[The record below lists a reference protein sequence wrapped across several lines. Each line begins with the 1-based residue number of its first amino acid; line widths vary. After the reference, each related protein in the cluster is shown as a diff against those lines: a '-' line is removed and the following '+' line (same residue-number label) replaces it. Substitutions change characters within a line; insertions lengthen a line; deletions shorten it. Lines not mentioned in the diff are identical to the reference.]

1 MTAFVP
7 ETIRERGE
15 NARFE
20 IFETSAAILQRA
32 GWRLLNPQIRRIA
45 DEEECHA
52 FIRSPLPT
60 DKRINMIECRLRVLC
75 VYLDH
80 RDQVTS
86 YKSLL
91 KIAEDSA
98 WIYNGFTSLVAKG
111 TTGSTTCSGAVGKI
125 SLFLQTPRDSMPF
138 LAFSLTE
145 VPAEA
150 RKQGSDWVCL
160 VFLTAEIELK
170 ALLHESSFPTDYSPL
185 SPDFMHLPVRILED
199 QVELVRDGLRGPA
212 EALVQEEESIL
223 QMRMKLDDFGRARRV
238 LFDVEKRVRELRDR
252 WRFAQELG
260 DSLMRCFGE
269 LVVVSVT
276 CPTAVAGRAG
286 KTGQVSYSKT
296 LLNRVET
303 QIAIAGMLRIE
314 FDSISSAIKE
324 QHRKIEA
331 ELNLIIAHNSY
342 VSAEEARRDGSSM
355 KTIAAITLIFLPA
368 TTVASIFSMSMFN
381 WSGEDDQPVITHRF
395 WVYIIAA
402 IGLTVIVVALWLLWF
417 TRSQRENNTRD
428 LPLRYIGPALSGA
441 REPV

>member
-60 DKRINMIECRLRVLC
+60 DKRINMIEC
-75 VYLDH
+75 
-80 RDQVTS
+80 
-86 YKSLL
+86 
-91 KIAEDSA
+91 
-98 WIYNGFTSLVAKG
+98 
-111 TTGSTTCSGAVGKI
+111 
-125 SLFLQTPRDSMPF
+125 LFLQTPRDSMPF

-324 QHRKIEA
+324 QHRKI
-331 ELNLIIAHNSY
+331 AHNSY

-381 WSGEDDQPVITHRF
+381 WSVEDGQPVITHRF